1 MTANTQNVQQGE
13 QETRGVG
20 EGRKNS
26 GEQRNEICGR
36 ERDGA
41 GYTG

>member
-1 MTANTQNVQQGE
+1 MRADTQNIQGE

-26 GEQRNEICGR
+26 VEQRHEEICGR
-36 ERDGA
+36 ERDGV
-41 GYTG
+41 GYMD